1 MSDQDPPHRDDETT
15 ALPPADPPHAASG
28 VHATRTVGAAPPT
41 GEGSE
46 PPPVRESIGNYRVLR
61 KLGEGGMGVV
71 YEAEQSQPRRR
82 VALKVIRGGRH
93 VDELHLRL
101 FKREAES
108 LGRLRH
114 PGIAAIYESGS
125 TPEGQHFFAM
135 ELVSGRTLDDYLRA
149 RPEPFEPAELEHRL
163 RLFVRICEA
172 VHYAHQRGVI
182 HRDLKPSNMI
192 VSEESGSATP
202 AIKILDFGL
211 ARITDSDVASA
222 TMQSEIGVIKGTL
235 PYMSPEQ
242 ARGNPEEID
251 LRTDVYALGVV
262 LYQMVAGTPA
272 RTRSGRPRSS
282 TPCA

>member
-1 MSDQDPPHRDDETT
+1 
-15 ALPPADPPHAASG
+15 
-28 VHATRTVGAAPPT
+28 
-41 GEGSE
+41 
-46 PPPVRESIGNYRVLR
+46 
-61 KLGEGGMGVV
+61 MGVV

-93 VDELHLRL
+93 VDEMHLRL

-135 ELVSGRTLDDYLRA
+135 ELVSGWTLDDYLRA
-149 RPEPFEPAELEHRL
+149 RPERSSPPSCSTACACSA
-163 RLFVRICEA
+163 ICEA

-192 VSEESGSATP
+192 VSERA
-202 AIKILDFGL
+202 A
-211 ARITDSDVASA
+211 ARRRRSRSRFRAGAHHRHRRRRGDE
-222 TMQSEIGVIKGTL
+222 QREIGVIKGTL

-242 ARGNPEEID
+242 ARGNPAEID

-262 LYQMVAGTPA
+262 LYEMLTGAPVRRRA
-272 RTRSGRPRSS
+272 PRSS
-282 TPCA
+282 RPCA